1 MSKCIYPDWEGEN
14 TVTVGDHI
22 WDKDGVC
29 VICGEERDA

>member
-1 MSKCIYPDWEGEN
+1 MSKCKYPDWEGGLI
-14 TVTVGDHI
+14 VGDHI